1 MVSVTSY
8 ARSHQ
13 HVAYM
18 FLEHHIYVVYAVK
31 PKVLLNSCM
40 LLVGLALPDNA
51 TVRYFARLFLRTGN
65 GSSGLRSAHPLLPS
79 RTPLRG
85 ENVSVGIVG
94 QSTDYS
100 PGTMDYADSKRS

>member
-1 MVSVTSY
+1 
-8 ARSHQ
+8 
-13 HVAYM
+13 
-18 FLEHHIYVVYAVK
+18 
-31 PKVLLNSCM
+31 M
-40 LLVGLALPDNA
+40 LLVALALPNDA

-65 GSSGLRSAHPLLPS
+65 GSSGLRSATRAAAHSLLPS

-100 PGTMDYADSKRS
+100 AGTMDYADSKRS